1 MITIGHS
8 FGAAVVFS
16 SLQSIFAERFIEGR
30 PFGETTVANGF
41 GDLVV
46 LLNPAFE
53 ALRFGPLYDLSQ
65 ESCLEYPD
73 EQLPKLVILT
83 SECDLA
89 TRWAFPAGRV
99 FSTIFETHNNITR
112 NFCTSK
118 HVGVHLTKEAYVDI
132 IAVGHAKPYM
142 THMLKKEAGAK
153 SELHNKHVNTLPDTW
168 SKSSNLGI
176 AKFKGVVLESLD
188 RTKPR
193 NPYLNVQVSKNI
205 IGNHNDI
212 WRDEIKYFIRDLISL
227 SSSSKKKN

>member
-1 MITIGHS
+1 
-8 FGAAVVFS
+8 
-16 SLQSIFAERFIEGR
+16 
-30 PFGETTVANGF
+30 
-41 GDLVV
+41 
-46 LLNPAFE
+46 
-53 ALRFGPLYDLSQ
+53 
-65 ESCLEYPD
+65 
-73 EQLPKLVILT
+73 
-83 SECDLA
+83 
-89 TRWAFPAGRV
+89 
-99 FSTIFETHNNITR
+99 
-112 NFCTSK
+112 
-118 HVGVHLTKEAYVDI
+118 
-132 IAVGHAKPYM
+132 
-142 THMLKKEAGAK
+142 MLKKEAGAK